1 MDACLSRR
9 QYKDSRCRDIAARP
23 VIYTGSH
30 LLHVVQ
36 GLNIFHYAFLKP
48 ANSFVVQDDK
58 AHKATQ
64 SGPKLEI
71 KVDAEGTAAL
81 VTVPDEEH
89 SKSCNLSPLT
99 PKCAP
104 CHHRMALQPGLK
116 SGRMQEYH
124 IRNDEDSPLH
134 VIRW

>member
-1 MDACLSRR
+1 M
-9 QYKDSRCRDIAARP
+9 
-23 VIYTGSH
+23 VE
-30 LLHVVQ
+30 

-48 ANSFVVQDDK
+48 ANSFAVQDDK

-104 CHHRMALQPGLK
+104 CHHRMALEPGLK

-124 IRNDEDSPLH
+124 IRNDENSPVHGSEKVCDRLACCKLSPYICHDSGCRKCLSH
-134 VIRW
+134 AK